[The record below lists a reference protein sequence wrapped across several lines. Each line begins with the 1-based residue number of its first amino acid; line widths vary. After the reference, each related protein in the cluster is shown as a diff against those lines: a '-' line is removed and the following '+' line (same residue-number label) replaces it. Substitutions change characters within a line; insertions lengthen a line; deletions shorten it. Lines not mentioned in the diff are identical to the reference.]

1 MFVYNNNIIIWKRDG
16 SMKNKLIFHVDANSA
31 YLSWSAVDRLQH
43 GEKLDLREVP
53 SVVGGDEKS
62 RHGIVL
68 AKSLPAKK
76 YGIKTGE
83 PLLIARRKCPELI
96 SVPPKY
102 ELYVK
107 CSNAMLDI
115 LNQYTPTIQRFS
127 VDECFMDMTDVNNLY
142 KDYSDLAYDIKDK
155 IKNELGFTVNIG
167 ISNNKLL
174 AKVASDLKKPDMV
187 HTLFPNEIREKMW
200 PLPVED
206 LFMVGRATTEKL
218 YKLNIHT
225 IGELANHDIE
235 VLKSIFKSHGML
247 IWNYANG
254 IEDSVV
260 RKSNFINMKGMGNST
275 TIPFDVENR
284 TTAHMVLLSL
294 SESVGMRLRNSQN
307 CCRLVS
313 VSIRTNKLETYSK
326 QRKIDFAI
334 DSTKYIANIAY
345 KLFDEV
351 WRGEP
356 IRHLGVSV
364 SELCS
369 NEFNQV
375 SMFDDRDIDKNK
387 AIDTAID
394 KIRFKYGSTSIVK
407 SIFLHSGIKPVN
419 GGVGEGDYPV
429 MTSIL

>member
-1 MFVYNNNIIIWKRDG
+1 
-16 SMKNKLIFHVDANSA
+16 MKNKLIFHVDANSA

-83 PLLIARRKCPELI
+83 PLLTARRKCPELI
-96 SVPPKY
+96 SIPPKY

-107 CSNAMLDI
+107 CSNAMLNI

-127 VDECFMDMTDVNNLY
+127 VDECFMDMTDMNNLY
-142 KDYSDLAYDIKDK
+142 KDYSDLAYEIKDK

-174 AKVASDLKKPDMV
+174 AKVASDLRKPDMV
-187 HTLFPNEIREKMW
+187 HTLFPYEIREKMW

-235 VLKSIFKSHGML
+235 VLRSIFKSHGIL

-307 CCRLVS
+307 CCRLVA

-375 SMFDDRDIDKNK
+375 SMFDDKDIDKNK

-394 KIRFKYGSTSIVK
+394 KIRLKYGSNSIVK

>member
-1 MFVYNNNIIIWKRDG
+1 
-16 SMKNKLIFHVDANSA
+16 MKNKLIFHVDANSA

-83 PLLIARRKCPELI
+83 TLLTARRKCPELI

-107 CSNAMLDI
+107 CSNAMLNI

-127 VDECFMDMTDVNNLY
+127 VDECFMDMTDMNNLY
-142 KDYSDLAYDIKDK
+142 KDYSDLAYEIKDK

-174 AKVASDLKKPDMV
+174 AKVASDLRKPDMV
-187 HTLFPNEIREKMW
+187 HTLFPDEIREKMW

-235 VLKSIFKSHGML
+235 VLRSIFKSHGIL

-260 RKSNFINMKGMGNST
+260 RKSNFISMKGMGNST

-307 CCRLVS
+307 CCRLVA

-375 SMFDDRDIDKNK
+375 SMFDDKDIDKNK

-394 KIRFKYGSTSIVK
+394 KIRLKYGSNSIVK

>member
-1 MFVYNNNIIIWKRDG
+1 MKKR
-16 SMKNKLIFHVDANSA
+16 LIFHVDANSA

-43 GEKLDLREVP
+43 GDKLDLREVP

-83 PLLIARRKCPELI
+83 PLLTARRKCSELI

-107 CSNAMLDI
+107 CSNAMLEI
-115 LNQYTPTIQRFS
+115 ISQYTPSIQRFS
-127 VDECFMDMTDVNNLY
+127 VDECFMDMTDMDNLY
-142 KDYSDLAYDIKDK
+142 DDCCSLAHKIKDR
-155 IKNELGFTVNIG
+155 IRDELGFTVNIG
-167 ISNNKLL
+167 ISSNKLL

-187 HTLFPNEIREKMW
+187 HTLFPDEIEEKMW

-206 LFMVGRATTEKL
+206 MFMVGRATAEKL
-218 YKLNIHT
+218 YMLNIHT
-225 IGELANHDIE
+225 IGELANHDRN
-235 VLKSIFKSHGML
+235 VLKSLLKSHGNL

-254 IEDSVV
+254 MEDSEV
-260 RKSNFINMKGMGNST
+260 RRSNFINMKGMGNST

-284 TTAHMVLLSL
+284 ETAHMVLLSL
-294 SESVGMRLRNSQN
+294 CETLGMRLRNSQN
-307 CCRLVS
+307 CCRLVAVS
-313 VSIRTNKLETYSK
+313 VRTNKLESYSK
-326 QRKIDFAI
+326 QRKIDFST

-345 KLFDEV
+345 ELFDEV

-369 NEFNQV
+369 NEFSQV
-375 SMFDDRDIDKNK
+375 SIFEERDVDKNR
-387 AIDTAID
+387 AIDRAID
-394 KIRFKYGSTSIVK
+394 KIRFKYGSNSIVK

-419 GGVGEGDYPV
+419 GGVGEDDYPV

>member
-1 MFVYNNNIIIWKRDG
+1 
-16 SMKNKLIFHVDANSA
+16 MKNKLIFHVDANSA

-76 YGIKTGE
+76 FGIKTGE
-83 PLLIARRKCPELI
+83 PLLMARRKCPELI

-107 CSNAMLDI
+107 CSNAMLNI

-127 VDECFMDMTDVNNLY
+127 VDECFMDMTDINNLY
-142 KDYSDLAYDIKDK
+142 EDYSDLAYDIKDK

-174 AKVASDLKKPDMV
+174 AKVASDLRKPDMV

-206 LFMVGRATTEKL
+206 LFMVGRATTERL

-235 VLKSIFKSHGML
+235 VLKNIFKSHGVL

-254 IEDSVV
+254 VENSVV
-260 RKSNFINMKGMGNST
+260 RKSNFINMKGIGNST
-275 TIPFDVENR
+275 TIPFDVENK

-294 SESVGMRLRNSQN
+294 CESVGMRLRNSQN
-307 CCRLVS
+307 CCRLVA

-351 WRGEP
+351 WKGEP

-375 SMFDDRDIDKNK
+375 SMFDDKDIDKNK

-394 KIRFKYGSTSIVK
+394 KIRFKYGSNAIIK
-407 SIFLHSGIKPVN
+407 SIFLHSGIKAVN
-419 GGVGEGDYPV
+419 GGVGEGVYPV

>member
-1 MFVYNNNIIIWKRDG
+1 
-16 SMKNKLIFHVDANSA
+16 MKNKLIFHVDANSA

-43 GEKLDLREVP
+43 GENLDLREVP
-53 SVVGGDEKS
+53 SLVGGDEKS

-68 AKSLPAKK
+68 AKSIPAKK

-83 PLLIARRKCPELI
+83 PLLTARRKCPGI
-96 SVPPKY
+96 ICVPPKY

-107 CSNAMLDI
+107 CSNAMLNI
-115 LNQYTPTIQRFS
+115 LNQYSPIIQRFS
-127 VDECFMDMTDVNNLY
+127 VDECFMDMTDMDNLY
-142 KDYSDLAYDIKDK
+142 DDFFELANEIREK

-167 ISNNKLL
+167 VSNNKLL
-174 AKVASDLKKPDMV
+174 AKVASDLKKPDWT

-225 IGELANHDIE
+225 IGELANHDRE
-235 VLKSIFKSHGML
+235 VLESVLKSHGRL

-254 IEDSVV
+254 IEDSEV

-294 SESVGMRLRNSQN
+294 CESLGMRLRNSEN
-307 CCRLVS
+307 CCRLVA
-313 VSIRTNKLETYSK
+313 VSIRTNKLETYSR
-326 QRKIDFAI
+326 QRKIDFPI

-345 KLFDEV
+345 KLFDEL

-387 AIDTAID
+387 AIDSAID
-394 KIRFKYGSTSIVK
+394 KIRLKYGANSIVK
-407 SIFLHSGIKPVN
+407 SIFLHSGIKPIN

>member
-1 MFVYNNNIIIWKRDG
+1 
-16 SMKNKLIFHVDANSA
+16 MKNKLIFHVDANSA

-76 YGIKTGE
+76 FGIKTGE
-83 PLLIARRKCPELI
+83 PLLMARRKCPELI

-107 CSNAMLDI
+107 CSNAMLNI

-127 VDECFMDMTDVNNLY
+127 VDECFMDMTDINNLY
-142 KDYSDLAYDIKDK
+142 EDYSDLAYDIKDK

-174 AKVASDLKKPDMV
+174 AKVASDLRKPDMV

-206 LFMVGRATTEKL
+206 LFMVGRATTERL

-235 VLKSIFKSHGML
+235 VLKNIFKSHGVL

-254 IEDSVV
+254 VENSVV
-260 RKSNFINMKGMGNST
+260 RKSNFINMKGIGNST
-275 TIPFDVENR
+275 TIPFDVENK

-294 SESVGMRLRNSQN
+294 CESVGMRLRNSQN
-307 CCRLVS
+307 CCRLVA

-351 WRGEP
+351 WKGEP

-375 SMFDDRDIDKNK
+375 SMFDDKDIDKNK

-394 KIRFKYGSTSIVK
+394 KIRFKYGSNAIIK
-407 SIFLHSGIKPVN
+407 SIFLHSGIKAVN

>member
-1 MFVYNNNIIIWKRDG
+1 
-16 SMKNKLIFHVDANSA
+16 MKNRLIFHVDANSA
-31 YLSWSAVDRLQH
+31 FLSWSAIDRLQH
-43 GEKLDLREVP
+43 GEELDLREVP

-68 AKSLPAKK
+68 AKSIPAKK

-83 PLLIARRKCPELI
+83 PLIAARRKCPNLI

-102 ELYVK
+102 DLYIK
-107 CSNAMLDI
+107 CSNAMLNI

-127 VDECFMDMTDVNNLY
+127 VDECFMDMTDMDNLY
-142 KDYSDLAYDIKDK
+142 DDYYSLANEIKDR
-155 IKNELGFTVNIG
+155 IKDELGFTVNIG
-167 ISNNKLL
+167 ISSNKLL

-187 HTLFPNEIREKMW
+187 HTLFPDEIKEKMW

-218 YKLNIHT
+218 HKLNIHT
-225 IGELANHDIE
+225 IGELANHDKEI
-235 VLKSIFKSHGML
+235 LQSIFKSHGNL

-254 IEDSVV
+254 IECSEV
-260 RKSNFINMKGMGNST
+260 RKSNFIHMKGMGNST
-275 TIPFDVENR
+275 TIPFDVEDR
-284 TTAHMVLLSL
+284 ETAHMVILSL
-294 SESVGMRLRNSQN
+294 CETLGMRLRNSQN
-307 CCRLVS
+307 CCRLVA
-313 VSIRTNKLETYSK
+313 VSIRTNELQTYSK
-326 QRKIDFAI
+326 QMKIDYAI

-356 IRHLGVSV
+356 IRHIGVSI

-369 NEFNQV
+369 NEFSQV
-375 SMFDDRDIDKNK
+375 SMFEYKDIDKNK
-387 AIDTAID
+387 AIDSTID
-394 KIRFKYGSTSIVK
+394 EIRLRYGADSIVK

>member
-1 MFVYNNNIIIWKRDG
+1 
-16 SMKNKLIFHVDANSA
+16 MKNRIIFHVDANSA
-31 YLSWSAVDRLQH
+31 YLSWAAVDRLQH

-68 AKSLPAKK
+68 AKSIPAKK

-83 PLLIARRKCPELI
+83 PLLAARRKCPELI
-96 SVPPKY
+96 SVPPRY

-107 CSNAMLDI
+107 CSNAMLEI

-127 VDECFMDMTDVNNLY
+127 VDECFMDMTDMDNLY
-142 KDYSDLAYDIKDK
+142 DDYFCLAHEIKNR

-174 AKVASDLKKPDMV
+174 AKVASDLRKPDMV
-187 HTLFPNEIREKMW
+187 HTLFPNEIEEKMW

-206 LFMVGRATTEKL
+206 LFMVGRATTDRL

-225 IGELANHDIE
+225 IGELANHDIR
-235 VLKSIFKSHGML
+235 VLQSIFKSHGNL

-254 IEDSVV
+254 IEDSEV
-260 RKSNFINMKGMGNST
+260 RKSSFINMKGMGNST
-275 TIPFDVENR
+275 TIAFDVESR
-284 TTAHMVLLSL
+284 ITAHMVLLSL
-294 SESVGMRLRNSQN
+294 CETLGMRLRNSQN
-307 CCRLVS
+307 CCRLVA

-326 QRKIDFAI
+326 QRKIDYPI
-334 DSTKYIANIAY
+334 DSTKYIASIAY
-345 KLFDEV
+345 RLFDEV

-356 IRHLGVSV
+356 IRHLGVAV

-375 SMFDDRDIDKNK
+375 YMFEEGDMDKNR
-387 AIDTAID
+387 AIDSTID
-394 KIRFKYGSTSIVK
+394 KIRLKYGANSIVK
-407 SIFLHSGIKPVN
+407 SIFLHSGIKPLN